1 MQVYFALSQSLSFT
15 IKYFF
20 FPKNKVNLYKAQKQ
34 IMEDEIIP
42 CNHVQNITKLES

>member
-15 IKYFF
+15 TKYFF
-20 FPKNKVNLYKAQKQ
+20 LPKNKVNLYKAQKQ

-42 CNHVQNITKLES
+42 CNHV

>member
-15 IKYFF
+15 TKYIFL
-20 FPKNKVNLYKAQKQ
+20 PKNKVNLYKAQKK

-42 CNHVQNITKLES
+42 CNHV